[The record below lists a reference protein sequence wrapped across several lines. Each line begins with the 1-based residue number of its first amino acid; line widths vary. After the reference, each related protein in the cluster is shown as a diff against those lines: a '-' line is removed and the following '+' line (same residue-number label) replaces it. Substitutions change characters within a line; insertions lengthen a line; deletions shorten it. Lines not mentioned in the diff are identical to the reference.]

1 MMRDHDPY
9 EALRIPAYRLLL
21 AGGVIASMGLEVQA
35 VAIGWEI
42 FERTGSPAYLG
53 FTGLAQFLP
62 VLFFALPAGQMADRW
77 NRRYLFQ
84 LAQALAGLTS
94 LALAYWSWNHGQVWI
109 AFVLLFI
116 SGVARAVTMPSRA
129 ALLPQVVPLGTL
141 PNAVAWNSS
150 GWQVANVAGPSL
162 GGLVL
167 AVTGQPAVAY
177 LLAAGAALTCVLLL
191 MPIRVPTQP
200 KGTTSRTLASLLD
213 GLKFVFRTQLLLAAL
228 TLDLFAVLLGGAT
241 ALLPVFAK
249 EILEVGPQGLGALRA
264 APAIGAVVMA
274 LVIAHLPPLR
284 RAGLALLLSVA
295 GFGAATI
302 VFGIS
307 TSFVLSLVMLALLGA
322 FDNVS
327 VVVRGTIM
335 QTLTPDEM
343 RGRVAAVNSVFIS
356 SSNELGGFESGIV
369 AAWIGPV
376 GSVVIGGVGTL
387 LVVGLAA
394 LRWPILLRLGPLNEL
409 HKLRETET
417 AIQAENPS

>member
-9 EALRIPAYRLLL
+9 EALRVPAYRLLL

-42 FERTGSPAYLG
+42 FMRTGSYANLG

-62 VLFFALPAGQMADRW
+62 VLLFALPAGQAADRF
-77 NRRYLFQ
+77 NRRILFQ
-84 LAQALAGLTS
+84 IAQSLAAATS
-94 LALAYWSWNHGQVWI
+94 LGLALWSWEQGPVWI
-109 AFVLLFI
+109 AFVLLFV

-129 ALLPQVVPLGTL
+129 ALLPQVVPLEML

-150 GWQVANVAGPSL
+150 GWQVANVAGPGL

-167 AVTGQPAVAY
+167 ALTDLPSVAY
-177 LLAAGAALTCVLLL
+177 LLAAIASLTCVSLLT
-191 MPIRVPTQP
+191 PIQVPAHA
-200 KGTTSRTLASLLD
+200 KGTTSRTLSSLLE
-213 GLKFVFRTQLLLAAL
+213 GLRFVFRTDLLLAAL

-241 ALLPVFAK
+241 ALLPVYAD
-249 EILEVGPQGLGALRA
+249 EILKVGPQGLGVLRA
-264 APAIGAVVMA
+264 APALGAVVMA
-274 LVIAHLPPLR
+274 LVLAHRPPMQR
-284 RAGLALLLSVA
+284 PGRALLFSIA
-295 GFGAATI
+295 GFGIATI

-307 TSFVLSLVMLALLGA
+307 TSFLLSVGMLALLGA

-327 VVVRGTIM
+327 VVVRGTVM

-369 AAWIGPV
+369 AEWLGPV
-376 GSVVIGGVGTL
+376 GSVVIGGIGTIII
-387 LVVGLAA
+387 VALAA
-394 LRWPILLRLGPLNEL
+394 IRWPILLRLGPLNEL

-417 AIQAENPS
+417 GIRAEKSP